1 LPVLGG
7 MSSIFEVTVV
17 TDVNTNESTPQP
29 RTRMVRADT
38 FAEAIA
44 KIEADYFSK
53 LELPAEHYVTDC
65 HAEWR
70 PDLEDIIE

>member
-1 LPVLGG
+1 MDDL
-7 MSSIFEVTVV
+7 SIFEVTVV
-17 TDVNTNESTPQP
+17 TDANENESKPETH
-29 RTRMVRADT
+29 TRMVRAAT

-44 KIEADYFSK
+44 KIEADFFSK
-53 LELPAEHYVTDC
+53 LSLPANHYVTDV

>member
-1 LPVLGG
+1 

-17 TDVNTNESTPQP
+17 TDANTNESTP
-29 RTRMVRADT
+29 RTHTRMVRAET

-44 KIEADYFSK
+44 KIEADFFSK
-53 LELPAEHYVTDC
+53 LELPADNYVTDV

>member
-1 LPVLGG
+1 

-17 TDVNTNESTPQP
+17 YDANTNESKQQTH
-29 RTRMVRADT
+29 TRMVRAET

-44 KIEADYFSK
+44 KIEAGFFSK
-53 LELPAEHYVTDC
+53 LELPADHYVTDV

>member
-1 LPVLGG
+1 
-7 MSSIFEVTVV
+7 MSDLSVFEVTVV
-17 TDVNTNESTPQP
+17 TDANDNESKP
-29 RTRMVRADT
+29 RTHTRMVRAET

-44 KIEADYFSK
+44 KVEADFFSK
-53 LELPAEHYVTDC
+53 LELPANHYVTDV